1 MKKLWLIILVI
12 LSAECSFGQHDFEI
26 AEQYFRN
33 GQFNEAKMYYEKLS
47 KEGYENEIFD
57 NFKTT
62 LIQLNLEKDAENLI
76 KRRLKQSKDITL
88 YVDLGNLYSQFKHDK
103 NAADAYQSALEKVAP
118 YRMPILEMGQKFL
131 EANLYAWA
139 LKVYEKG
146 KTQGKDGYTYSFEI
160 AGVQGS
166 LGNFQ
171 GMCEAYMDILK
182 EDPSYLGQVE
192 SSLMQ
197 LVDFQDDDARC
208 NDLKTLV
215 LKRIQLEPTVSIY
228 SEFLAWFLMQR
239 RDFNGA
245 FIQLNALDKR
255 NNENGNRLMNLA
267 IQATNNE
274 EYNVAK
280 KCYDAVIAKG
290 KTSVFYQ
297 QANVKKLQ
305 ILSLLLKQ
313 NELTSLEEFNSLD
326 AEYAAIEKDIV
337 QANELAILKKDWAHL
352 KTFYLNKSQDA
363 EGLLKQ
369 ALALGGVNAK
379 TLSEIKL
386 ELGDVLLFQDKIWEA
401 SLLFSQIE
409 LDFKDD
415 ILGHEAKFRNAKI
428 SFYTGDFEWAQ
439 GQLDV
444 LKASTSKLISNNAM
458 QLSLLITDNFNMDT
472 IPLPMMQFARA
483 ELLAYQNQFALC
495 FQTLDSITTAFPG
508 HSLTDEILFTKA
520 NILRK
525 QGQFEKAIELY
536 TELVNIHFDGIYADD
551 ALFAIAEME
560 EKHFKDFAKAQTQYE
575 RLLNDFPGSLF
586 VIDARKRYR
595 ALKGEVQ

>member
-1 MKKLWLIILVI
+1 MKKHWLIALFILVT
-12 LSAECSFGQHDFEI
+12 ECSFGQHDFEI
-26 AEQYFRN
+26 AEQYFHN
-33 GQFNEAKMYYEKLS
+33 GQYSEAKMYYEKLS
-47 KEGYENEIFD
+47 KEGFESEVFENY
-57 NFKTT
+57 KKT
-62 LIQLNLEKDAENLI
+62 LIQLNLEKEAESLI
-76 KRRLKQSKDITL
+76 KRRLKQTKDITL
-88 YVDLGNLYSQFKHDK
+88 HVDLGNLYSQFKRDK
-103 NAADAYQSALEKVAP
+103 NAAEAYQTALDKTAAF
-118 YRMPILEMGQKFL
+118 RMPILELGQKFL

-139 LKVYEKG
+139 LKAYEKG

-166 LGNFQ
+166 LGNFI
-171 GMCEAYMDILK
+171 GMSEAYMEIIK

-192 SSLMQ
+192 TSFMQ
-197 LVDFQDDDARC
+197 LVDFQEDDVRC
-208 NDLKTLV
+208 NELKTLV
-215 LKRIQLEPTVSIY
+215 LKRIQLEPSVTIY

-290 KTSVFYQ
+290 KSSVFYQ

-305 ILSLLLKQ
+305 MLSLLLNQ
-313 NELTSLEEFNSLD
+313 NEFTTNEEFLALD
-326 AEYAAIEKDIV
+326 AEYASIQKDIV
-337 QANELAILKKDWAHL
+337 QANELALLKKDWAHL
-352 KTFYLNKSQDA
+352 KTFYLSNSKDA
-363 EGLLKQ
+363 EALLKE
-369 ALALGGVNAK
+369 ALALGGVNGK
-379 TLSEIKL
+379 TLAEIKL
-386 ELGDVLLFQDKIWEA
+386 ELGDVLLFQNKIWEA

-415 ILGHEAKFRNAKI
+415 VLGHEAKFRNAKI

-472 IPLPMMQFARA
+472 IPLPMMQYARA
-483 ELLAYQNQFALC
+483 ELLAYQNQFELS
-495 FQTLDSITTAFPG
+495 FQTLDSITKAFPG

-520 NILRK
+520 KIYRK
-525 QGQFEKAIELY
+525 QGDFEKAQLLY
-536 TELVNIHFDGIYADD
+536 TELVNIHFEGIFADD
-551 ALFAIAEME
+551 ALFAMAEIE
-560 EKHFKDFAKAQTQYE
+560 EKHYKDLAKAQMYYE

>member
-1 MKKLWLIILVI
+1 MKKFWLIAFLV
-12 LSAECSFGQHDFEI
+12 LAAECSFGQRDLEI
-26 AEQYFRN
+26 AEQYFQE
-33 GQFNEAKMYYEKLS
+33 GKFTEAKMYYDKLS
-47 KEGYENEIFD
+47 KEGFENEIFE
-57 NFKTT
+57 NYQKT
-62 LIQLNLEKDAENLI
+62 LVQLNLEKEAESLI
-76 KRRLKQSKDITL
+76 KRRLKQTKDLTL
-88 YVDLGNLYSQFKHDK
+88 YVDLGNLYAYFKHDK
-103 NAADAYQSALEKVAP
+103 NAADAYQTALEKVAP

-131 EANLYAWA
+131 EVNLYAWA
-139 LKVYEKG
+139 LKVFEKG

-182 EDPSYLGQVE
+182 DDASYLGQVE
-192 SSLMQ
+192 TSLMQ
-197 LVDFQDDDARC
+197 LIDFQEDDARC
-208 NDLKTLV
+208 NDLKSLV
-215 LKRIQLEPTVSIY
+215 LKRIQLEPSASIY

-255 NNENGNRLMNLA
+255 NNENGSRLMNLA

-274 EYNVAK
+274 EYATAK

-290 KTSVFYQ
+290 KASVFFQ
-297 QANVKKLQ
+297 QASVKKLQ
-305 ILSLLLKQ
+305 ILSLLLNQ
-313 NELTSLEEFNSLD
+313 NEFTTADEFRTLD
-326 AEYAAIEKDIV
+326 GEYAAIQKDII

-352 KTFYLNKSQDA
+352 KTFYLNNSKDA
-363 EGLLKQ
+363 EALLKE

-379 TLSEIKL
+379 TLAEIKL
-386 ELGDVLLFQDKIWEA
+386 ELGDVLLFQNKIWEA

-415 ILGHEAKFRNAKI
+415 VLGHEAKFRNAKI

-472 IPLPMMQFARA
+472 IPLPMMQYARA
-483 ELLAYQNQFALC
+483 ELLAYQNQFDLS
-495 FQTLDSITTAFPG
+495 FQTLDSITSAFPG

-520 NILRK
+520 NIYRK
-525 QGQFEKAIELY
+525 QGEYEKAVQLY
-536 TELVNIHFDGIYADD
+536 TELVNVHFDGIYADD
-551 ALFAIAEME
+551 ALFAIAEIE
-560 EKHFKDFAKAQTQYE
+560 EKYFKDLAKAQTQYE

-595 ALKGEVQ
+595 ALKGDIQ

>member
-1 MKKLWLIILVI
+1 
-12 LSAECSFGQHDFEI
+12 
-26 AEQYFRN
+26 
-33 GQFNEAKMYYEKLS
+33 
-47 KEGYENEIFD
+47 
-57 NFKTT
+57 
-62 LIQLNLEKDAENLI
+62 
-76 KRRLKQSKDITL
+76 
-88 YVDLGNLYSQFKHDK
+88 
-103 NAADAYQSALEKVAP
+103 
-118 YRMPILEMGQKFL
+118 
-131 EANLYAWA
+131 
-139 LKVYEKG
+139 
-146 KTQGKDGYTYSFEI
+146 
-160 AGVQGS
+160 
-166 LGNFQ
+166 
-171 GMCEAYMDILK
+171 MDILK
-182 EDPSYLGQVE
+182 EEPSYLGQVE
-192 SSLMQ
+192 TSLMQ
-197 LVDFQDDDARC
+197 LVDFQEDEVRC

-215 LKRIQLEPTVSIY
+215 LKRIQSDPKTSIY
-228 SEFLAWFLMQR
+228 SEFLAWFLMQS

-290 KTSVFYQ
+290 KSSVFYQ
-297 QANVKKLQ
+297 QASVKKLQ
-305 ILSLLLKQ
+305 MLSLLLTQ
-313 NELTSLEEFNSLD
+313 NEFTTHQEFLALD
-326 AEYAAIEKDIV
+326 TEYAAIQKDIV
-337 QANELAILKKDWAHL
+337 QANELALLKKDWAHL
-352 KTFYLNKSQDA
+352 KTFYLNNSKDSED
-363 EGLLKQ
+363 LLKE

-379 TLSEIKL
+379 TLAEIKL
-386 ELGDVLLFQDKIWEA
+386 ELGDVLLFQNKIWEA

-415 ILGHEAKFRNAKI
+415 VLGHEAKFRNAKI

-472 IPLPMMQFARA
+472 IPLPMMQYARA
-483 ELLAYQNQFALC
+483 ELLAYQNQFTLS

-520 NILRK
+520 NIYRK
-525 QGQFEKAIELY
+525 QGDFDKAVLLY
-536 TELVNIHFDGIYADD
+536 TELVNVHFEGVYADD
-551 ALFAIAEME
+551 ALFALAEIE
-560 EKHFKDFAKAQTQYE
+560 EKHFKDLAKAQTQYE

>member
-1 MKKLWLIILVI
+1 MKKLWLIALLIL
-12 LSAECSFGQHDFEI
+12 ATECSFGQRDFEI
-26 AEQYFRN
+26 AEQYFHN
-33 GQFNEAKMYYEKLS
+33 GQYTEAKMYYEKLS
-47 KEGYENEIFD
+47 KEGFENEVFE
-57 NFKTT
+57 NYKTT
-62 LIQLNLEKDAENLI
+62 LIQLNLEKDAESLI
-76 KRRLKQSKDITL
+76 KRRLKQTKDNTL
-88 YVDLGNLYSQFKHDK
+88 NVDLGNLYAHFKHDK
-103 NAADAYQSALEKVAP
+103 NATEAYQTALDKTAA
-118 YRMPILEMGQKFL
+118 YRMPILELGQKFL

-139 LKVYEKG
+139 LKAYEKG
-146 KTQGKDGYTYSFEI
+146 KTLGKDGYTYSFEI

-171 GMCEAYMDILK
+171 GMSEAYLDIIK

-192 SSLMQ
+192 TSLMQ
-197 LVDFQDDDARC
+197 LIDFQEDDDRC
-208 NDLKTLV
+208 NALKTLV
-215 LKRIQLEPTVSIY
+215 LKRIQLEPTITIY

-274 EYNVAK
+274 EYTVAK

-290 KTSVFYQ
+290 KATVFYQ
-297 QANVKKLQ
+297 QASVKKLQ
-305 ILSLLLKQ
+305 MMSLLLNQ
-313 NELTSLEEFNSLD
+313 NEFTTREEFLALD
-326 AEYAAIEKDIV
+326 AEYAAIQKDIV
-337 QANELAILKKDWAHL
+337 QANELALLKKDWAHL
-352 KTFYLNKSQDA
+352 KTFYLNNSKEA
-363 EGLLKQ
+363 EALLKE
-369 ALALGGVNAK
+369 ALALGGVNGK
-379 TLSEIKL
+379 TLAEIKL
-386 ELGDVLLFQDKIWEA
+386 ELGDVLLFQNKIWEA

-415 ILGHEAKFRNAKI
+415 VLGHEAKFRNAKI

-472 IPLPMMQFARA
+472 IPLPMMLYARA
-483 ELLAYQNQFALC
+483 ELLAYQNQFALA

-520 NILRK
+520 NIYRK
-525 QGQFEKAIELY
+525 QGEFEKAVLLY
-536 TELVNIHFDGIYADD
+536 TELINVHFEGIYADD
-551 ALFAIAEME
+551 ALFAMAEIE
-560 EKHFKDFAKAQTQYE
+560 EKHFKDLAKAQTLYE
-575 RLLNDFPGSLF
+575 RLLNEFPGSLF